1 MATGLRRLLLVIPL
15 AIQQPLCIV
24 VAMVD
29 IDLLVKQLRRHGHT
43 VEGVHQ
49 VPPNA
54 GEWEFIIDGNF
65 LNLDEAR
72 RVLELDE
79 AK

>member
-1 MATGLRRLLLVIPL
+1 
-15 AIQQPLCIV
+15 
-24 VAMVD
+24 MVD
-29 IDLLVKQLRRHGHT
+29 IDLIVKQLRAKGHT

-54 GEWEFIIDGNF
+54 GEWEFIIDGNVV
-65 LNLDEAR
+65 NLEEAR
-72 RVLELDE
+72 QILELDL